1 MNFNFFTAFSENE
14 IVGKFGVKYLD
25 DELCGI
31 MRGDFV
37 LIGAR
42 SGAGKSSLANMIAR
56 ENKKSKQTALF
67 SLENFENDLPME
79 QAYRYYLHNGGQY
92 CSMREFASGEFM
104 KRYRGHNDELA
115 GLLEKASEYA
125 NSQYDGINV
134 YNRRAGFT
142 IEKLVQAMIDEAAK
156 GTKLFIIDHLTYIDK
171 MYANESDLEHITTL
185 MRTLRQIQDEKKV
198 AVVGIAHLRKPLT
211 TKEMPV
217 IPSIDEFMG
226 SSNMAKEATVC
237 VLVAPDDEGNKKN
250 VELGNKRV
258 KKTWFCIRKNRYGG
272 ISNEAAKLN
281 YDLTAGTYLPD
292 YELYSVNYS
301 GTKTEFLQNG

>member
-92 CSMREFASGEFM
+92 CSMRDFASGEFM
-104 KRYRGHNDELA
+104 KRYRGHNDEIA
-115 GLLEKASEYA
+115 GLLLNAVEKS
-125 NSQYDGINV
+125 GKMW
-134 YNRRAGFT
+134 YN
-142 IEKLVQAMIDEAAK
+142 IKSYL
-156 GTKLFIIDHLTYIDK
+156 
-171 MYANESDLEHITTL
+171 
-185 MRTLRQIQDEKKV
+185 LR
-198 AVVGIAHLRKPLT
+198 G
-211 TKEMPV
+211 
-217 IPSIDEFMG
+217 
-226 SSNMAKEATVC
+226 
-237 VLVAPDDEGNKKN
+237 
-250 VELGNKRV
+250 
-258 KKTWFCIRKNRYGG
+258 
-272 ISNEAAKLN
+272 
-281 YDLTAGTYLPD
+281 
-292 YELYSVNYS
+292 
-301 GTKTEFLQNG
+301 